1 VEVNEIWKRFGN
13 KEYREEFVAAQVK
26 LAIPFQIRA
35 MLKHRGWTQEKLA
48 QQSGLEQG
56 VISRAANP
64 NYGNLTLNTII
75 RIAAGFDVG
84 FIGKF
89 APFSELG
96 EWFVRLSERELGS
109 VPSFPEESASR
120 ASVASKETDDHRRSG
135 GDPV

>member
-1 VEVNEIWKRFGN
+1 
-13 KEYREEFVAAQVK
+13 
-26 LAIPFQIRA
+26 